1 MEAVASKEKGALL
14 TLDRGT
20 PDAVGAAGRVGLA
33 LGDEFRTQNEEEF
46 MS

>member
-1 MEAVASKEKGALL
+1 METVAPKEKGALL
-14 TLDRGT
+14 TLARST

-33 LGDEFRTQNEEEF
+33 LGDEFRTQNEDEF